1 MYAGRIPYDLF
12 HRLRLEGLIRIEKT
26 QMGALTDEAYVIEAE
41 AMAILQQYF
50 QMTGGDGLP

>member
-1 MYAGRIPYDLF
+1 
-12 HRLRLEGLIRIEKT
+12 
-26 QMGALTDEAYVIEAE
+26 MGALTDEAYMVEAE

>member
-1 MYAGRIPYDLF
+1 MYVGHIPYDLF
-12 HRLRLEGLIRIEKT
+12 HRLRLEGLIRIEHT